1 MTDEQFQALA
11 PYEDLFARVL
21 DGRPRMN
28 DYPGRAALQTMV
40 AVIRSARPRYQT
52 NLNCRTCVNNTIRVA
67 ASMYFGEKAERE
79 KAEPKPDKAKKQTR
93 KKDAVAAP
101 EN

>member
-11 PYEDLFARVL
+11 PYEDLFARVVANA
-21 DGRPRMN
+21 PRMN

-67 ASMYFGEKAERE
+67 AAMYFTAKDERA

-93 KKDAVAAP
+93 KKDAVATP